1 MRVIDKFHH
10 ADEKTVDDSV
20 KTLHLYRIG
29 YSNNDFEHY
38 IAATELELVIYRYL
52 VIKESNSSYFIRD
65 HSIKRTRRVV
75 NKLSNKKFA
84 YNNVKGA
91 LWDFSIRAN
100 RRTGYL
106 TNQLRV
112 AEKTLELVKEE
123 LKTNK

>member
-29 YSNNDFEHY
+29 YSNNDYENY
-38 IAATELELVIYRYL
+38 NAMTGLELVIYRYL

-84 YNNVKGA
+84 HPTVRSA
-91 LWDFSIRAN
+91 LYDFSIRSN
-100 RRTGYL
+100 RRTRYL

-123 LKTNK
+123 LETNK

>member
-29 YSNNDFEHY
+29 YSNNDYENY
-38 IAATELELVIYRYL
+38 NAMIGLELVIYRYL

-84 YNNVKGA
+84 YNNVKVLYGI
-91 LWDFSIRAN
+91 LVSE
-100 RRTGYL
+100 
-106 TNQLRV
+106 RV
-112 AEKTLELVKEE
+112 EE
-123 LKTNK
+123 QGI